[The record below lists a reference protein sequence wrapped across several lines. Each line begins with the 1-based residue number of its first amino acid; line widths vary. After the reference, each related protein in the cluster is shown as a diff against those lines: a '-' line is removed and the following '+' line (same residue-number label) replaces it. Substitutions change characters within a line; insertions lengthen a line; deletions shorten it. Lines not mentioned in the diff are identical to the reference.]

1 VIGQSDNFSL
11 AENFLT
17 GFSTGCR
24 VSCYDIEDEVHGLSP
39 RVLEFPSCERFR
51 NRVHEGHGTAHI
63 RGDHGVTDAGK
74 SCREPLFTFSQ
85 RFLRAFAFGEFVEK
99 EYKNQQEQGQ
109 AQKTAA
115 DDHI

>member
-1 VIGQSDNFSL
+1 VPSL
-11 AENFLT
+11 L
-17 GFSTGCR
+17 
-24 VSCYDIEDEVHGLSP
+24 VYDIEDEVHGLSP

-63 RGDHGVTDAGK
+63 LGDHGVTDAGK

-99 EYKNQQEQGQ
+99 EYKTNKNK
-109 AQKTAA
+109 AKLKRPPLMTIYDVLVKACFIA
-115 DDHI
+115 